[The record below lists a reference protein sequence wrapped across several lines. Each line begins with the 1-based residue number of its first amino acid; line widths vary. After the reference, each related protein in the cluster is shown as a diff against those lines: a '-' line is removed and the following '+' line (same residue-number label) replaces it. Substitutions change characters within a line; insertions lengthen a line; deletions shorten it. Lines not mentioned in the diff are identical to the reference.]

1 MKCKK
6 CENIHRDTSTNMMI
20 CLTCGAIYEESQIA
34 VDTLEFDENQNAA
47 GTFMDAKKPTF
58 FYPGGRNTLSQLIDP
73 SQRNLKNTFKIMER
87 TANILTITDD
97 VLKKAENLYEQ
108 AAKKKFTQGRK
119 TELEQYYI

>member
-6 CENIHRDTSTNMMI
+6 CENIHRDPSTNMMI
-20 CLTCGAIYEESQIA
+20 CLTCGAVFEESQIA
-34 VDTLEFDENQNAA
+34 VDELEFDDNQNAA
-47 GTFMDAKKPTF
+47 GTFMDVNHQTY

-119 TELEQYYI
+119 QSY